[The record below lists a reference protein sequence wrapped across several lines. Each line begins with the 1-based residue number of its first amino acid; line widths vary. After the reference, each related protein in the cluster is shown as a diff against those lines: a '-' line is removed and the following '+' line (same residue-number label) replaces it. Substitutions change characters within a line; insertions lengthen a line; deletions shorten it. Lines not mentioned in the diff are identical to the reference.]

1 MNHLQKIATGA
12 AVAVAAGFGYVKLY
26 DVLVDEAV
34 ESELEENS
42 ESVES
47 NAEESHGATHEKN
60 SKIVE
65 SSQKKNSVA
74 VESKYKKIRGPY

>member
-42 ESVES
+42 KDVES
-47 NAEESHGATHEKN
+47 HVEK
-60 SKIVE
+60 SRG
-65 SSQKKNSVA
+65 A
-74 VESKYKKIRGPY
+74 VESKHEKTSGSVEQR